1 MNNRRNFLKKS
12 AIAASG
18 ILVASP
24 LLAAAKGNMMKVNSF
39 PGVIYTE
46 KDPGR
51 WKALTKLHVPIITVK
66 GNQVTIFTDH
76 PMTKPHYIV
85 KHTLVDEKGMVIGDK
100 TFMPT
105 DPKAISTHTLPRG
118 FHGTL
123 YATSFCNLH
132 DFWVKEFSV

>member
-1 MNNRRNFLKKS
+1 MNSRRNFLKKS

-18 ILVASP
+18 LLVARP
-24 LLAAAKGNMMKVNSF
+24 LFAANSKMMKSHSF

-51 WKALTKLHVPIITVK
+51 WKALVGIHVPIITVK
-66 GNQVTIFTDH
+66 GNQVTIFTNH

-85 KHTLVDEKGMVIGDK
+85 KHTLVDDKGVVIGDK

-118 FHGTL
+118 YHGTL

-132 DFWVKEFSV
+132 DFWLKEFNV

>member
-18 ILVASP
+18 LLIARPV
-24 LLAAAKGNMMKVNSF
+24 LAANSKMMKFQSF

-66 GNQVTIFTDH
+66 GNQVTIFTNH

-85 KHTLVDEKGMVIGDK
+85 KHTLVDEKGVVLGDK

-118 FHGTL
+118 FHGIL

-132 DFWVKEFSV
+132 DFWLKEFSV

>member
-18 ILVASP
+18 LLIARPV
-24 LLAAAKGNMMKVNSF
+24 LAANSKMMKSHSF

-51 WKALTKLHVPIITVK
+51 WKALVKIHVPIITVK
-66 GNQVTIFTDH
+66 GNQVTIFTNH
-76 PMTKPHYIV
+76 PMTKSHYIV
-85 KHTLVDEKGMVIGDK
+85 KHTLVDDKGMVLGDK
-100 TFMPT
+100 TFQPT
-105 DPKAISTHTLPRG
+105 DPKAISTHSLPRG

-132 DFWVKEFSV
+132 DFWLKEFSV